1 MKKIEFKTNI
11 MCGSC
16 IEKVTPYLQKAE
28 SVEQWKVDTANKE
41 KVLTVEGD
49 NVNEKEVVQA
59 IEDAG
64 YKIERR

>member
-11 MCGSC
+11 MCGNC
-16 IEKVTPYLQKAE
+16 VEKVTPYLQKAE
-28 SVEQWKVDTANKE
+28 TVEQWKVDTANKE

-59 IEDAG
+59 VQDAG

>member
-11 MCGSC
+11 MCGNC
-16 IEKVTPYLQKAE
+16 VEKVTPFLQKAE
-28 SVEQWKVDTANKE
+28 TVEQWKVDTANKE

-59 IEDAG
+59 VQDAG

>member
-59 IEDAG
+59 IQDAG